1 MSPVWEK
8 RIGTANVFGV
18 KAVGIG
24 KDDAGFYS
32 VCLCPTCGHEFSTKN
47 FGCVRGCQECYAVR
61 NRQHAEAA
69 WKVRARKAEARARA
83 KVGTTNKYGV
93 RCASYFR
100 NDTDRIMYKCV
111 CGCGAEY
118 TVMHMTTTRG
128 CPDCREEAKRAC
140 GERWT
145 GYDDL
150 EPTPLED
157 RCADL
162 LDPKKMWERICA
174 RHRAGKT
181 CIDDIATRRKD

>member
-1 MSPVWEK
+1 MSTVWEK
-8 RIGTANVFGV
+8 RVGATNIFGV

-32 VCLCPTCGHEFSTKN
+32 VCLCPTCGNEFSTKN

-61 NRQHAEAA
+61 NRGHAEAA

-93 RCASYFR
+93 QCAAYFR
-100 NDTDRIMYKCV
+100 NDTGRIMYTCV

-128 CPDCREEAKRAC
+128 CPDCR

-145 GYDDL
+145 GYDDF

-174 RHRAGKT
+174 RHRTGKT